1 MAKPKRP
8 QARQEG
14 QKVRCAIYTRKST
27 EEGLEQEFNS
37 LDAQR
42 EACAAYILSQ
52 RHEGWVQ
59 LPELY
64 DDGGYSGGTME
75 RPGLKQLLTEVEA
88 GKVDV
93 IVLYKVDRLTRS
105 LADFARIVEVLDG
118 AGASFVSITQSFNTT
133 TSMGRLTLNVL
144 LSFAQ
149 FEREV
154 TGERIR
160 DKIAQSKAKGMW
172 MGGVVPLGYDV
183 SERKLVINEAEAA
196 TVRMIFARYA
206 ALGSTGLLTDELR
219 AKGVVTKQR
228 VFSDGRRFGGIPFER
243 GSLAHLLKN
252 VAYVGEV
259 RHREKVYPGEHP
271 PIIERELWDKVQALL
286 AGNTRDRRTTSRATE
301 PSLLT
306 GMITDG
312 LGRPMTPTHSTRGT
326 RRYRYY
332 VSRPHGGDD
341 KHRVWRL
348 PARPLEQLVLRRII
362 QAIGEGEAL
371 AERLPATSAETL
383 ELIRQRLAE
392 LGARLSNSS
401 TVEAFK
407 VLRDLELRV
416 QLHDSR
422 LELQLNPGALLDLAL
437 GGDRRWVE
445 VNLQDATDMVLKVA
459 MKMQRRGQE
468 LRLVSRQADPKA
480 PGEVDTK
487 LVELII
493 KAHLAQEQL
502 ERNGEILSRS
512 GVPNLTR
519 HSRLAYLAPDIVQ
532 AILDG
537 EQSGNVSARSML
549 RSAHLPTCWQS
560 QREVLGFAWKERPC
574 AS

>member
-1 MAKPKRP
+1 VAKPKRP

-37 LDAQR
+37 LNAQR

-75 RPGLKQLLTEVEA
+75 RPGLKQLLSEVEA

-183 SERKLVINEAEAA
+183 SERKLVINKAEAA
-196 TVRMIFARYA
+196 TVRMIFDRYA
-206 ALGSTGLLTDELR
+206 ALGSTGELTDDLR

-228 VFSDGRRFGGIPFER
+228 VFSDGRCFGGIPFGR
-243 GSLAHLLKN
+243 GALAHLLKN
-252 VAYVGEV
+252 CAYVGEV
-259 RHREKVYPGEHP
+259 RHREKVYPGEHL

-286 AGNTRDRRTTSRATE
+286 AGNTRERRTTSRATE
-301 PSLLT
+301 KSLLT

-332 VSRPHGGDD
+332 VSRPDGGDD
-341 KHRVWRL
+341 AHRVWRL
-348 PARPLEQLVLRRII
+348 PARAIEQLVLRRIA
-362 QAIGEGEAL
+362 QVLSGGDAL
-371 AERLPATSAETL
+371 AERLPEASAETL
-383 ELIRQRLAE
+383 ELIRQRGAE
-392 LGARLSNSS
+392 LGTRFSNSS
-401 TVEAFK
+401 GCEASAT
-407 VLRDLELRV
+407 LRELEVRI
-416 QLHDSR
+416 QLHDER
-422 LELQLNPGALLDLAL
+422 MELRLNPGALLNLAL
-437 GGDRRWVE
+437 GADQRWVE
-445 VNLQDATDMVLKVA
+445 VELRDATNMVLNTPVQ
-459 MKMQRRGQE
+459 MQRRGQE
-468 LRLVSRQADPKA
+468 LKLVSRQADPSA
-480 PGEVDTK
+480 LTEVDTK

-493 KAHLAQEQL
+493 KAHRAREQL
-502 ERNGEILSRS
+502 ERDGENLPRAE
-512 GVPNLTR
+512 VPNLTR

-532 AILDG
+532 AIVDG
-537 EQSGNVSARSML
+537 KQSGNLSPRSML
-549 RSAHLPTCWQS
+549 RSANLPVCWQA
-560 QREVLGFAWKERPC
+560 QREVLGFV
-574 AS
+574 

>member
-8 QARQEG
+8 QGRQEG

-59 LPELY
+59 LPEFY

-75 RPGLKQLLTEVEA
+75 RPGLKQLLAEVEA

-206 ALGSTGLLTDELR
+206 VLGSTGLLTNELR

-228 VFSDGRRFGGIPFER
+228 MFSDGRRFGGIPFER

-252 VAYVGEV
+252 FAYVGEV

-271 PIIERELWDKVQALL
+271 PIIGRELWDKVQALL
-286 AGNTRDRRTTSRATE
+286 AGNKRERRTASRATE
-301 PSLLT
+301 QSLLT
-306 GMITDG
+306 GMIADG

-332 VSRPHGGDD
+332 VSRPNGGDD
-341 KHRVWRL
+341 THRVWRL
-348 PARPLEQLVLRRII
+348 PARAIDQLVLRRIA
-362 QAIGEGEAL
+362 QGIGKGESL
-371 AERLPATSAETL
+371 AERLPETSAETL
-383 ELIRQRLAE
+383 ELIRQRGAE
-392 LGARLSNSS
+392 LGTRLSNSS
-401 TVEAFK
+401 AFEASAM
-407 VLRDLELRV
+407 LRELQLRV
-416 QLHDSR
+416 QLHDDR
-422 LELQLNPGALLDLAL
+422 LELRLNPGRLLHLAL
-437 GGDRRWVE
+437 RGDRRWVE
-445 VNLQDATDMVLKVA
+445 VELQDATDMVLKIP
-459 MKMQRRGQE
+459 MKMQRRRQE
-468 LRLVSRQADPKA
+468 LKLVSRQADPTA
-480 PGEVDTK
+480 PAEVDSK

-493 KAHLAQEQL
+493 KAHRAREQL
-502 ERNGEILSRS
+502 ERDGENLPRS
-512 GVPNLTR
+512 EVPNLTR
-519 HSRLAYLAPDIVQ
+519 HSRLAYLAPDIIH
-532 AILDG
+532 AIMEG
-537 EQSGNVSARSML
+537 RRSGNASPRSLL
-549 RSAHLPTCWQS
+549 RSANLPTCWHA
-560 QREVLGFAWKERPC
+560 QRELLGFA
-574 AS
+574 

>member
-52 RHEGWVQ
+52 RHGGWIQ

-64 DDGGYSGGTME
+64 DDGGFSGGTME
-75 RPGLKQLLTEVEA
+75 RPGLKQLLADVEA

-160 DKIAQSKAKGMW
+160 DKVAQSKAKGMW

-196 TVRMIFARYA
+196 TVRMIFERYA
-206 ALGSTGLLTDELR
+206 VLGSTGELTDELR

-228 VFSDGRRFGGIPFER
+228 VFSDGRRFGGIPFGR
-243 GSLAHLLKN
+243 GALAHLLKN
-252 VAYVGEV
+252 CAYVGDV
-259 RHREKVYPGEHP
+259 RHRDKVYPGEHP
-271 PIIERELWDKVQALL
+271 PIIDRELWDTVQALL
-286 AGNTRDRRTTSRATE
+286 TGNTRVRRTTSRATE
-301 PSLLT
+301 QSLLT
-306 GMITDG
+306 GMVTDG
-312 LGRPMTPTHSTRGT
+312 LDRPMTPTHSTRGT

-332 VSRPHGGDD
+332 VSRHDGGDD
-341 KHRVWRL
+341 VHRVWRL
-348 PARPLEQLVLRRII
+348 PARVIEQLVLRKLA
-362 QAIGEGEAL
+362 QLIGEGEAL
-371 AERLPATSAETL
+371 AERLPETSAETL
-383 ELIRQRLAE
+383 ELIRQRGAE
-392 LGARLSNSS
+392 LGTRLSNSS
-401 TVEAFK
+401 ACEASEM
-407 VLRDLELRV
+407 LRELELRV
-416 QLHDSR
+416 QLHDDRVELR
-422 LELQLNPGALLDLAL
+422 LKPAALLERALGADQRWVDVELQDT
-437 GGDRRWVE
+437 
-445 VNLQDATDMVLKVA
+445 TDMVFNIPVQ
-459 MKMQRRGQE
+459 MQRRGQE
-468 LRLVSRQADPKA
+468 LKLVSRQADPTA
-480 PGEVDTK
+480 PREVDTK

-493 KAHLAQEQL
+493 KAHRAREQL
-502 ERNGEILSRS
+502 ERDGENLARS
-512 GVPNLTR
+512 EVPNLTR

-537 EQSGNVSARSML
+537 EWSGNLSPRSML
-549 RSAHLPTCWQS
+549 RSANLPVSWQA
-560 QREVLGFAWKERPC
+560 QREVLGFT
-574 AS
+574 

>member
-1 MAKPKRP
+1 MAKPRRP

-27 EEGLEQEFNS
+27 EDGLEQEFNS

-75 RPGLKQLLTEVEA
+75 RPGLKQLLTDVEA

-183 SERKLVINEAEAA
+183 SERKLVINEVEAA
-196 TVRMIFARYA
+196 TVRMIFERYA

-219 AKGVVTKQR
+219 ATGVVTKQR
-228 VFSDGRRFGGIPFER
+228 VFSDGRRFGGIPFEH

-252 VAYVGEV
+252 CAYVGEV
-259 RHREKVYPGEHP
+259 RHREKVHPGEHP
-271 PIIERELWDKVQALL
+271 PIIERDLWDKVQALL
-286 AGNTRDRRTTSRATE
+286 AGNTRERRTTSRATE
-301 PSLLT
+301 QSLLT
-306 GMITDG
+306 GMISDG
-312 LGRPMTPTHSTRGT
+312 RGRPMTPTHSTRGT

-332 VSRPHGGDD
+332 VSRHKGGDD
-341 KHRVWRL
+341 AHRVWRL
-348 PARPLEQLVLRRII
+348 PARAIEQLVLRRMA
-362 QAIGEGEAL
+362 QAIGKGEAL
-371 AERLPATSAETL
+371 AERLPETSAETL
-383 ELIRQRLAE
+383 ELIRRRGGE
-392 LGARLSNSS
+392 LGTGLSNSS
-401 TVEAFK
+401 AFEASE
-407 VLRDLELRV
+407 VLRELELRV
-416 QLHDSR
+416 QLHDDR
-422 LELQLNPGALLDLAL
+422 LELRLNPKVLLDLAL

-445 VNLQDATDMVLKVA
+445 VELQDATDMVLNVP

-468 LRLVSRQADPKA
+468 LKLVSRQADPTA
-480 PGEVDTK
+480 PAEVDTK

-493 KAHLAQEQL
+493 KAYRACERL
-502 ERNGEILSRS
+502 ERDGASLPRS
-512 GVPNLTR
+512 EVPNLTR
-519 HSRLAYLAPDIVQ
+519 HSRLAYLAPDIIQ
-532 AILDG
+532 AIVDG
-537 EQSGNVSARSML
+537 KRVGNVSPRSLL
-549 RSAHLPTCWQS
+549 RSANLPVCWQA
-560 QREVLGFAWKERPC
+560 QRELLGFV
-574 AS
+574 